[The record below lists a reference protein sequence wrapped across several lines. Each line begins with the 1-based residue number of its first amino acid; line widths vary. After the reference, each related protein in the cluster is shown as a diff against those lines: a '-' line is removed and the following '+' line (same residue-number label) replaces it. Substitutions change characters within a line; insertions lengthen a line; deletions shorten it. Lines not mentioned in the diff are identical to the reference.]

1 VEPRITVAQNRRLR
15 LVLETQQGIHVEQ
28 ARGVLRPMKIN
39 FLSARMRLLRLV
51 SPFIAIVLLQAFLA
65 GMSLS
70 ILSSV
75 RAYVGGESLWSKA
88 QKDAIHYLSLY
99 GETGDDH
106 YFEQYEKSI
115 AGPLGDRSARI
126 ALEKKKPDLEA
137 ARAGFLR
144 GGNHPDDVDGLIW
157 LYRYFRGLPP
167 FKKAITHWINTDPM
181 LDDLME
187 LAKQIQN
194 EQNGTVVSPQQLSSL
209 RERIDH
215 FNARFAPEAMSF
227 AKSLGNGSRQVKLV
241 LTIANLFTAG
251 LLVSLL
257 LVMTRRFV
265 AQRRRFVHALRNEKE
280 RAQITLAAIGDGVI
294 STDAHG
300 NVDYMNPAAE
310 RLVASR
316 ALAAKG
322 LPIDSLFR
330 ILDEET
336 GQHREHQFNRIL
348 EGHNL
353 PANTRP
359 QLLQRPDSTSVAISM
374 TGTPLYKDGAV
385 AGAVLVLH
393 DMTSEKKFI
402 ARLSWQASHDS
413 LTKLA
418 NRREFEHRLEKALQ
432 PQDLSQSS
440 QHALMFLDL
449 DQFKIINDTCG
460 HAAGDKLLCEVADA
474 LQLHLR
480 VDDLLARLGGDE
492 FAVLLE
498 NGDLER
504 AAIIA
509 ERLRQAVQDLNFVW
523 NGRSFMVTASI
534 GLVQIHGRAT
544 KDETLRTADLAC
556 YLAKEKG
563 RNRIQIHNPSDTE
576 LLHRFGEMA
585 WVQRIHDALEEERF
599 CLFAQNIAA
608 LHDGGDGAHI
618 ELLLRLRDRDGN
630 LVPPGDFIPAAER
643 YGLMPLID
651 RWVVHHAFET
661 IANRIERGVS
671 SGIATCAINLS
682 GATFSD
688 EGFVDYVRE
697 QLTLFSIPPS
707 MICFEITETSAIAN
721 LDNANRFI
729 GVLQQL
735 GCRFSLDDFGSGM
748 SSFGY
753 LKHLPVNYL
762 KIDGSFVKDMLDD
775 PIDRAMVEM
784 ICRIGKVMGKQTIAE
799 FVEND
804 ATIAALREIG
814 VDYAQGYGVGRPE
827 PFEKLGA
834 PTTLRSLRVA

>member
-1 VEPRITVAQNRRLR
+1 
-15 LVLETQQGIHVEQ
+15 
-28 ARGVLRPMKIN
+28 MKFN
-39 FLSARMRLLRLV
+39 FVSAKMRLLRLV

-70 ILSSV
+70 VLSSV
-75 RAYVGGESLWSKA
+75 RAYVGGESLWSKG
-88 QKDAIHYLSLY
+88 QKDAVQHLYLY
-99 GETGDDH
+99 GETGDDRH
-106 YFEQYEKSI
+106 FEQYEKAI
-115 AGPLGDRSARI
+115 AGPLGDRTARL
-126 ALEKKKPDLEA
+126 ALEQKPPDLA
-137 ARAGFLR
+137 TARDGFLQ
-144 GGNHPDDVDGLIW
+144 GGIHPDDIDGVIW
-157 LYRYFRGLPP
+157 LYRYFRELPP
-167 FKKAITHWINTDPM
+167 FKKAITHWINTDAI
-181 LDDLME
+181 LDELTN
-187 LAKQIQN
+187 LAKQIQT
-194 EQNGTVVSPQQLSSL
+194 EQNGTPVSPSQLSSL
-209 RERIDH
+209 RERIDQ
-215 FNARFAPEAMSF
+215 FNARIAPEATGYVE
-227 AKSLGNGSRQVKLV
+227 SLGNGSRQVKLV
-241 LTIANLFTAG
+241 LTIANLLVAALLVG
-251 LLVSLL
+251 LLLTMARYFL
-257 LVMTRRFV
+257 
-265 AQRRRFVHALRNEKE
+265 AQRRRFIHALRTEKE
-280 RAQITLAAIGDGVI
+280 RAQITLAAIGDAVI
-294 STDAHG
+294 STDAKG
-300 NVDYMNPAAE
+300 NVEYMNPAAE
-310 RLVASR
+310 RLVACR
-316 ALAAKG
+316 ALAARG
-322 LPIDSLFR
+322 LPVASMFK

-336 GQHREHQFNRIL
+336 GQLRESQIEQIL
-348 EGHNL
+348 EGGDLTH
-353 PANTRP
+353 PARP

-374 TGTPLYKDGAV
+374 IGTPLYKEGAV

-393 DMTSEKKFI
+393 DMTSEKKYI

-432 PQDLSQSS
+432 EDCDRQGP
-440 QHALMFLDL
+440 HALMFLDL

-460 HAAGDKLLCEVADA
+460 HAAGDKLLCEVASA

-492 FAVLLE
+492 FAILLE
-498 NGDLER
+498 NGDLDR
-504 AAIIA
+504 AAIVA

-523 NGRSFMVTASI
+523 NGRSFTITASI
-534 GLVQIHGRAT
+534 GLVQMRGRAT

-585 WVQRIHDALEEERF
+585 WVQRIHDALDEERF
-599 CLFAQNIAA
+599 CLYAQNIAA
-608 LHDGGDGAHI
+608 LHDTGHAGAHI
-618 ELLLRLRDRDGN
+618 ELLLRLRDKDGN
-630 LVPPGDFIPAAER
+630 LIPPGDFIPAAER

-651 RWVVHHAFET
+651 RWVVHHAFEIIST
-661 IANRIERGVS
+661 RLAASEI
-671 SGIATCAINLS
+671 IATCAINLS

-697 QLTLFSIPPS
+697 QLELFNIPPA

-729 GVLQQL
+729 GVLQKL

-762 KIDGSFVKDMLDD
+762 KIDGGFVKDMLDD

-804 ATIAALREIG
+804 AILQALREIG

-827 PFEKLGA
+827 PFDMVATVK
-834 PTTLRSLRVA
+834 PNLRVA

>member
-1 VEPRITVAQNRRLR
+1 
-15 LVLETQQGIHVEQ
+15 
-28 ARGVLRPMKIN
+28 MKFN
-39 FLSARMRLLRLV
+39 FLSAKMRLLRLV

-75 RAYVGGESLWSKA
+75 RAYVGGESLWSKG

-99 GETGDDH
+99 GETGDDR
-106 YFEQYEKSI
+106 YFEQYEKAI
-115 AGPLGDRSARI
+115 AAPLGDRAARI
-126 ALEKKKPDLEA
+126 ALEKKRPNLEA
-137 ARAGFLR
+137 ARAGFLQ
-144 GGNHPDDVDGLIW
+144 GGNHPDDIDGMIW
-157 LYRYFRGLPP
+157 LYQNFRAFPP
-167 FKKAITHWINTDPM
+167 FKKAISHWINTDPM
-181 LDDLME
+181 LNDLTE

-194 EQNGTVVSPQQLSSL
+194 EQNGTVVSTLQLTSL
-209 RERIDH
+209 RDRIDQ
-215 FNARFAPEAMSF
+215 FNKRFAPEAMSF
-227 AKSLGNGSRQVKLV
+227 AKSLGNGSRQVKFILV
-241 LTIANLFTAG
+241 IANLCTAA
-251 LLVSLL
+251 LLVALL
-257 LVMTRRFV
+257 MTMTRYFM
-265 AQRRRFVHALRNEKE
+265 AQRRKFVHALRNEKE
-280 RAQITLAAIGDGVI
+280 RAQITLAAIGDAVI
-294 STDAHG
+294 STDAQG

-310 RLVASR
+310 RLVGCR
-316 ALAAKG
+316 ALAARG
-322 LPIDSLFR
+322 QPIDSLFR

-336 GQHREHQFNRIL
+336 GQQRESQFKQIL
-348 EGHNL
+348 DGRDL
-353 PANTRP
+353 PATTRP
-359 QLLQRPDSTSVAISM
+359 QVLQRLDSSSVAISM
-374 TGTPLYKDGAV
+374 IGTPLHKQGVV

-393 DMTSEKKFI
+393 DMTSEKKYI

-432 PQDLSQSS
+432 CQDRDLDNP
-440 QHALMFLDL
+440 HALMFLDL

-460 HAAGDKLLCEVADA
+460 HAAGDKLLCEVAET

-492 FAVLLE
+492 FAILLE

-504 AAIIA
+504 VAIVA

-523 NGRSFMVTASI
+523 NGRSFTVTASI
-534 GLVQIHGRAT
+534 GLVQMRGHAT

-585 WVQRIHDALEEERF
+585 WVQRIHDALEEQRF
-599 CLFAQNIAA
+599 CLYAQNIAA
-608 LHDGGDGAHI
+608 LHNNGSAGAHI
-618 ELLLRLRDRDGN
+618 ELLLRLRDKDGN

-651 RWVVHHAFET
+651 RWVVHHAFDI
-661 IANRIERGVS
+661 IANRLRGAAS
-671 SGIATCAINLS
+671 ASIATCAINLS

-697 QLTLFSIPPS
+697 QLTLFNIPPS

-804 ATIAALREIG
+804 ATIQALREIG

-827 PFEKLGA
+827 PFEKLV

>member
-1 VEPRITVAQNRRLR
+1 
-15 LVLETQQGIHVEQ
+15 
-28 ARGVLRPMKIN
+28 
-39 FLSARMRLLRLV
+39 MRLLRLV
-51 SPFIAIVLLQAFLA
+51 SPFVAIVLLQAFLA
-65 GMSLS
+65 GLSLS
-70 ILSSV
+70 VLSSV
-75 RAYVGGESLWSKA
+75 RAYVGGESLWSKG
-88 QKDAIHYLSLY
+88 QKDAVHYLSLY
-99 GETGDDH
+99 GETGDDR

-115 AGPLGDRSARI
+115 AVPLGDRAARI
-126 ALEKKKPDLEA
+126 ALDKRPMDHEA
-137 ARAGFLR
+137 ARTGFLQ
-144 GGNHPDDVDGLIW
+144 GGNHPEDIDGLIW
-157 LYRYFRGLPP
+157 LYRYFRQLPP
-167 FKKAITHWINTDPM
+167 FKKAIRHWMNTDPM
-181 LDDLME
+181 LDDLMQ
-187 LAKQIQN
+187 LAKQIQL
-194 EQNGTVVSPQQLSSL
+194 EQNGTIASQQQLSSL
-209 RERIDH
+209 RERIDG

-227 AKSLGNGSRQVKLV
+227 AKSLGNGSRQVKLA
-241 LTIANLFTAG
+241 LTIVNLFTAG
-251 LLVSLL
+251 LLVAFL
-257 LVMTRRFV
+257 LVVTRRFL
-265 AQRRRFVHALRNEKE
+265 AQRRRFVHALRSEKE
-280 RAQITLAAIGDGVI
+280 RAQITLAAISDAVI
-294 STDAHG
+294 STDAEG
-300 NVDYMNPAAE
+300 CVDYMNPAAE

-316 ALAAKG
+316 ALSARG
-322 LPIDSLFR
+322 LPIESLFR

-336 GQHREHQFNRIL
+336 GQQRENQFRQIL
-348 EGHNL
+348 QGSNL
-353 PANTRP
+353 PATTRP

-374 TGTPLYKDGAV
+374 TGTPLYKDGTV

-432 PQDLSQSS
+432 AQEHGDTSPR
-440 QHALMFLDL
+440 ALMFLDL

-460 HAAGDKLLCEVADA
+460 HAAGDKLLCEVAEV

-492 FAVLLE
+492 FAILLE

-504 AAIIA
+504 AAIVA
-509 ERLRQAVQDLNFVW
+509 EKLRQAVQDLNFIW
-523 NGRSFMVTASI
+523 NGRSFTVTASI

-563 RNRIQIHNPSDTE
+563 RNRTQIHNPSDTE

-585 WVQRIHDALEEERF
+585 WVQRIHDALEEQRF
-599 CLFAQNIAA
+599 CLYAQNIAA
-608 LHDGGDGAHI
+608 LHDTSCEGTHI
-618 ELLLRLRDRDGN
+618 ELLLRLRDKDGN

-651 RWVVHHAFET
+651 RWVVQHAFET
-661 IANRIERGVS
+661 IASRIRHGAPS
-671 SGIATCAINLS
+671 ITTCAINLS

-697 QLTLFSIPPS
+697 QLARYGIPPS

-784 ICRIGKVMGKQTIAE
+784 ICRIGKVMGKQTVAE

-814 VDYAQGYGVGRPE
+814 VDYAQGYGIGRPE
-827 PFEKLGA
+827 PFEKMG
-834 PTTLRSLRVA
+834 PKTLRSLRVA